1 MTAIKNK
8 SALVVEGGGMRGV
21 FSAGVLHAFGE
32 TGFNPFDLYI
42 GVSAG
47 ACNLASHLAGQNSRN
62 FDIIM
67 RYSSTGKFIS
77 PLRFLRGGH
86 YMDLDWLWDIT
97 IREYRLDLK
106 TIFGSLARD
115 KKEFIVVT
123 TSMNSGKVLYLRPD
137 EGTLEEYLKASS
149 SLPVLYRN
157 ILKIDGEEVTDGGVA
172 DPVPVIEAY
181 RRGARIITVIRSRPA
196 GYVKKKERFGFI
208 VSRCMR
214 KYPGFVEAFG
224 RRHDAYMKAVDF
236 INNPPGDVL
245 IHEITPDSTVSVSRA
260 GRDTKALSAAYRAGM
275 KAGME
280 FYRHWCHD
288 SQDMI
293 SVTSASRTK

>member
-1 MTAIKNK
+1 MKAKNNK

-32 TGFNPFDLYI
+32 IGFNPFDLYI

-47 ACNLASHLAGQNSRN
+47 ACNLASHLAGQNDRN

-67 RYSSTGKFIS
+67 RYSSTKQFIN

-86 YMDLDWLWDIT
+86 YMDLDWLWDVT

-106 TIFGSLARD
+106 KLFSALATEN
-115 KKEFIVVT
+115 KELIVVT
-123 TSMNSGKVLYLRPD
+123 TSLNTGKVLYLLPD

-157 ILKIDGEEVTDGGVA
+157 ILNINGEDVTDGGIA

-196 GYVKKKERFGFI
+196 GYIKKKERFGFL
-208 VSRCMR
+208 VSRYM
-214 KYPGFVEAFG
+214 KQYPGFVEAFR
-224 RRHDAYMKAVDF
+224 RRHAAYMEAVDF
-236 INNPPGDVL
+236 INNPPDGVVV
-245 IHEITPDSTVSVSRA
+245 HEITPDSAIVMSRTSKD
-260 GRDTKALSAAYRAGM
+260 RKALSAAYQAGM
-275 KAGME
+275 KEGMY
-280 FYRHWCHD
+280 FFKTGRMGM
-288 SQDMI
+288 Q
-293 SVTSASRTK
+293 AK